1 MLDLLVAVPMMSCI
15 FSLLR
20 KFLQYLLITE
30 RERTSFVMDRQTL
43 VCNQSEL
50 EEKNVKTSH

>member
-20 KFLQYLLITE
+20 NFLQYLLITE
-30 RERTSFVMDRQTL
+30 RERTPFVMDRQTL
-43 VCNQSEL
+43 VCNQSEF